1 MMVMTIAFSLFTGC
15 ANQESPKQQTLETE
29 VSEPQDTQQ
38 EQENPPGL
46 EDDTIGEGTLEPEEQ
61 AISRNQMRM
70 TIDQLKTSMEQ
81 LTGGIEWKSG
91 NTDLWAK
98 YETTLG
104 VPDYMEVVS
113 EDLTS
118 SVIFQKFLG
127 DAATYSC
134 EQWIENDVA
143 ATDKRFFVNADASQT
158 EEDAV
163 RQNIVHLRYLIHGH
177 KNTVE
182 DEVIDSYY
190 RLFYLVMQRT
200 DDSIAAWNTVCVG
213 FFTHPDFFTY

>member
-1 MMVMTIAFSLFTGC
+1 MMLSTIIFSLLTGC
-15 ANQESPKQQTLETE
+15 SDKEQTQQQSL
-29 VSEPQDTQQ
+29 EPQPV
-38 EQENPPGL
+38 EQPETPPENPPGL
-46 EDDTIGEGTLEPEEQ
+46 EDDIVGEGGLEPEEQ
-61 AISRNQMRM
+61 PTSRNRMRM
-70 TIDQLKTSMEQ
+70 TIDQVRTSMEQ
-81 LTGGIEWKSG
+81 LTGGVQWKFG
-91 NTDLWAK
+91 NTDLWSK

-104 VPDYMEVVS
+104 VPDHIETIS
-113 EDLTS
+113 EDLTA

-134 EQWIENDVA
+134 EQWLENDLA
-143 ATDKRFFVNADASQT
+143 ATDKRFFVNVDAEQT
-158 EEDAV
+158 EEEFV

-177 KNTVE
+177 VNAAQ
-182 DEVIDSYY
+182 DEIIDSYY